1 MSRLKETMLDLRF
14 TYRYEKSKLIE
25 NFWRWLAWKLPRPLV
40 LWAAA
45 RLMSSATVG
54 EYSDTVVPELT
65 CIDALNRWK

>member
-1 MSRLKETMLDLRF
+1 MSNLKEAMLDLRF
-14 TYRYEKSKLIE
+14 TYRYEKDKLIE
-25 NFWRWLAWKLPRPLV
+25 RFWMWLAWKLPRPLV

-54 EYSDTVVPELT
+54 EYSNTVVPELT